1 MSQSPFGGGS
11 NGARPSVPQASL
23 VIDTVVER
31 HLLLRRAIR
40 QTALFSVILSAE
52 SVETARDIL
61 ADAQTPQLAL
71 ILIQSELADP
81 VLAKMTADQIK
92 RSAVVADAPVSDTL
106 RPVLVSPADANDI
119 ARLLEALG

>member
-11 NGARPSVPQASL
+11 NSARPSVPQAAL
-23 VIDTVVER
+23 VIDTDVER

-61 ADAQTPQLAL
+61 ADAQTPLLAL
-71 ILIQSELADP
+71 ILVQSELADR
-81 VLAKMTADQIK
+81 VLAKMTVDQIK